1 MARTMETTNQSI
13 TLDIEDESQDYVG
26 HMIIHEDPDS
36 PVTPRAN
43 TPPPTDALSD
53 TSDSAYD
60 ADTLCDSPR
69 STDTTFDLNDDS
81 EIGEASAVATLQCHE
96 QVDYSDMPPL
106 EETEKDKEDSTD
118 ENALGDGS
126 SESNEPH
133 GIRRNVD
140 ENDLPLLH
148 GLPTSNPNESNSIQ
162 NYDESAF
169 LFSPGY
175 KPLSKPNEESED
187 EQ

>member
-1 MARTMETTNQSI
+1 MARTMEETNKSI
-13 TLDIEDESQDYVG
+13 TLEIEDESQDYVG

-43 TPPPTDALSD
+43 TPQPMDAISD
-53 TSDSAYD
+53 TSDSVYD

-96 QVDYSDMPPL
+96 KVDYSDMPPL
-106 EETEKDKEDSTD
+106 EETKKNKEDSTD
-118 ENALGDGS
+118 ESALGDGS
-126 SESNEPH
+126 SEFNF
-133 GIRRNVD
+133 I
-140 ENDLPLLH
+140 H
-148 GLPTSNPNESNSIQ
+148 GLPTYNPNESNIIQ
-162 NYDESAF
+162 NYDENGF
-169 LFSPGY
+169 LLSPGY

>member
-13 TLDIEDESQDYVG
+13 TLDIEDESQDYIG
-26 HMIIHEDPDS
+26 HIIIHEDPDS

-43 TPPPTDALSD
+43 TPPPMDALSD
-53 TSDSAYD
+53 TSDSAY
-60 ADTLCDSPR
+60 
-69 STDTTFDLNDDS
+69 
-81 EIGEASAVATLQCHE
+81 EIGEASAVDTLHCHE

-169 LFSPGY
+169 IFSPGY

>member
-1 MARTMETTNQSI
+1 MARTMEETNKSI
-13 TLDIEDESQDYVG
+13 TLEIEDESQDYVG

-43 TPPPTDALSD
+43 TPEPTDAISD

-96 QVDYSDMPPL
+96 KVDYSDMPPL
-106 EETEKDKEDSTD
+106 EETKKNKEDSTD
-118 ENALGDGS
+118 ESALGDGS

-140 ENDLPLLH
+140 ENDLPFLH
-148 GLPTSNPNESNSIQ
+148 GLPTYNPNESNIIQ
-162 NYDESAF
+162 NYDESGF
-169 LFSPGY
+169 LLSPGY